1 MAKTRIAKL
10 SLNSKSAINNVNKSQ
25 QKKANVTKDHNALK
39 QAGNFHPGQINLDRI
54 AKSME
59 PKKWV
64 L

>member
-25 QKKANVTKDHNALK
+25 QKKANVTRDHNALR
-39 QAGNFHPGQINLDRI
+39 QSGNFHPGQINLDRI

-59 PKKWV
+59 SKK
-64 L
+64 